1 LGIAGDIALI
11 LVAALLGGVVAR
23 WLGLPLILGYI
34 AAGVLVGPNT
44 FGPTV
49 GDVHE
54 IELLA
59 EIGVAL
65 LLFTIGLHFSLG
77 ELAPVRRIA
86 LLGTPVQM
94 ALTIAFGYGVSRLLL
109 DLGWVE
115 SVWLGALFS
124 LSSTAVVLKTLGEQG
139 VLGTLSA
146 RVMIGMLIVQD
157 LAIVVLLTV
166 LPVLENVKEGLPELG
181 LAILKAAAF
190 IAAMLLLGS
199 RILPMLLA
207 RLAAWGSR
215 ELFLVFVVA
224 IGVGVGYAT
233 YLVGLSFAFGAFVA
247 GLVLSQSDYSHQAL
261 AEVEPLRDVFAMIF
275 FVSVGL
281 LIDPSYLWANL
292 GTIALVVVL
301 VLLVKGMIFGGL
313 TRVFGYGNIVPFAV
327 GLGLFQVGEFSF
339 LLAREGI
346 NADAISQK
354 TYSLVLSTAAVT
366 MALTP
371 LGARL
376 APVLYARYRRR
387 FPREPLQTFNL
398 PAGGLQDHAVV
409 AGYGR
414 VGSFVARLLDRLEK
428 PFVVVEANPNRA
440 DEAKAAGFPIV
451 FGDAVAIP
459 VLEAAGI
466 GGARLVVL
474 TIPDALAA
482 RLAVERVR
490 GLAPEADLLVRAE
503 SAGQLEDLGRLGV
516 YEAVQPELEAGLE
529 LARQALARFGVAAE
543 EAQTFADGVRR
554 ELYAPISGEEAA
566 RAGGDRLFARL
577 RQASQA
583 MEVEWVRLSEGQLPE
598 KDEVESPTRH
608 GLLGQTIGDLGVRSE
623 TGVSILAVVRG
634 KEVIPNPGADLAL
647 LAGDTLGV
655 LGTQEQR
662 AAFRAIAG
670 ANNSPE
676 LARGTP
682 NLLGTK
688 TPSRSP
694 DLQNNESTPDRT

>member
-44 FGPTV
+44 FGPSV

-65 LLFTIGLHFSLG
+65 LLFTIGLHFSLA

-94 ALTIAFGYGVSRLLL
+94 ALTIAFGYGIGRLLL

-115 SVWLGALFS
+115 SVWLGALIS

-166 LPVLENVKEGLPELG
+166 LPVLQNVKEGLPELG
-181 LAILKAAAF
+181 LAVLKAAVF
-190 IAAMLLLGS
+190 IAAMLLFGS
-199 RILPMLLA
+199 RILPLLLA

-215 ELFLVFVVA
+215 ELFLVSVVA

-233 YLVGLSFAFGAFVA
+233 YLVGLSFAFGAFMA
-247 GLVLSQSDYSHQAL
+247 GMVLSQSDYSHQAL

-281 LIDPSYLWANL
+281 LIDPSYLWANI
-292 GTIALVVVL
+292 GTIALVVALIL
-301 VLLVKGMIFGGL
+301 VVKGLIFGGL

-339 LLAREGI
+339 LIAREGVS
-346 NADAISQK
+346 ADAISQK
-354 TYSLVLSTAAVT
+354 TYSLVLATAAIT

-371 LGARL
+371 LIARL
-376 APVLYARYRRR
+376 APVLYARYRLR

-414 VGSFVARLLDRLEK
+414 VGSFVSRLLDRLDK

-440 DEAKAAGFPIV
+440 DEAKAAGFPTV
-451 FGDAVAIP
+451 YGDAVTVP

-474 TIPDALAA
+474 TIPDALAT
-482 RLAVERVR
+482 RLAVERLR
-490 GLAPEADLLVRAE
+490 SLAPEADLLVRAE
-503 SAGQLEDLGRLGV
+503 SAAQLEDLGRLGV

-566 RAGGDRLFARL
+566 SDGGDTLFARL

-583 MEVEWVRLSEGQLPE
+583 IEIEWVRLSERQAPD
-598 KDEVESPTRH
+598 KDDRESPTKR
-608 GLLGQTIGDLGVRSE
+608 GLLGHTIGDLGVRSE
-623 TGVSILAVVRG
+623 TGASILVVVRG
-634 KEVIPNPGADLAL
+634 DEVIPNPGADLAL
-647 LAGDTLGV
+647 QAGDAVGV
-655 LGTQEQR
+655 LGTPEQR
-662 AAFRAIAG
+662 AAFRTIAG
-670 ANNSPE
+670 SNADDSPE
-676 LARGTP
+676 IAR
-682 NLLGTK
+682 K
-688 TPSRSP
+688 TA
-694 DLQNNESTPDRT
+694 DR

>member
-11 LVAALLGGVVAR
+11 LVAALLGGILAR

-34 AAGVLVGPNT
+34 AAGVLIGPNT

-49 GDVHE
+49 GNVHE

-65 LLFTIGLHFSLG
+65 LLFTIGLHFTLG

-94 ALTIAFGYGVSRLLL
+94 ALTIAFGYAVGRLLL

-115 SVWLGALFS
+115 SVWLGALIS

-181 LAILKAAAF
+181 LAVLKAAAF

-199 RILPMLLA
+199 RILPLLLA

-215 ELFLVFVVA
+215 ELFLVSVVA

-233 YLVGLSFAFGAFVA
+233 YLVGLSFAFGAFIA
-247 GLVLSQSDYSHQAL
+247 GMVLSQSDYSHQAL

-275 FVSVGL
+275 FVSIGL
-281 LIDPSYLWANL
+281 LIDPSFLWARF
-292 GTIALVVVL
+292 GTIVLVVVL
-301 VLLVKGMIFGGL
+301 VLVVKGLIFGGL

-346 NADAISQK
+346 SADAISQE
-354 TYSLVLSTAAVT
+354 TYSLVLATAAVT

-371 LGARL
+371 LAARL
-376 APVLYARYRRR
+376 APVLYGRYRRR
-387 FPREPLQTFNL
+387 FPRERLQTFNL
-398 PAGGLQDHAVV
+398 PAGGLRDHAVV

-414 VGSFVARLLDRLEK
+414 VGSFVARLLDRLDK
-428 PFVVVEANPNRA
+428 PFVVVEANPGRA
-440 DEAKAAGFPIV
+440 DQAKAAGFPTIY
-451 FGDAVAIP
+451 GDAVAVP

-474 TIPDALAA
+474 TIPDALAT

-503 SAGQLEDLGRLGV
+503 SAGQLEDLGLLGV

-529 LARQALARFGVAAE
+529 LARQALARFGVSAE
-543 EAQTFADGVRR
+543 EAHNFADGVRR
-554 ELYAPISGEEAA
+554 ELYAPISGEGTANE
-566 RAGGDRLFARL
+566 GGDGPLARL

-583 MEVEWVRLSEGQLPE
+583 IEVEWVRLPEVQVPGKKETEGHAGR
-598 KDEVESPTRH
+598 D
-608 GLLGQTIGDLGVRSE
+608 LLGHTIGSLGVRSK
-623 TGVSILAVVRG
+623 TGASILAVVRG
-634 KEVIPNPGADLAL
+634 DEVIPNPGADLAFE
-647 LAGDTLGV
+647 AGDAVGV
-655 LGTQEQR
+655 LGTPEQR
-662 AAFRAIAG
+662 AAFRAIAK
-670 ANNSPE
+670 ADDSPE
-676 LARGTP
+676 VARDT
-682 NLLGTK
+682 T
-688 TPSRSP
+688 
-694 DLQNNESTPDRT
+694 DR

>member
-23 WLGLPLILGYI
+23 WLRLPLILGYI

-44 FGPTV
+44 FGPSV

-94 ALTIAFGYGVSRLLL
+94 VLTIVFGYGVGRLLL

-115 SVWLGALFS
+115 SVWLGALIS

-166 LPVLENVKEGLPELG
+166 LPVLENVREGLPELG
-181 LAILKAAAF
+181 LAVLKAAVF
-190 IAAMLLLGS
+190 IAAMLIFGS
-199 RILPMLLA
+199 RILPLLLA

-215 ELFLVFVVA
+215 ELFLVSVVA
-224 IGVGVGYAT
+224 IGVGVGYVT
-233 YLVGLSFAFGAFVA
+233 YLVGLSFAFGAFIA
-247 GLVLSQSDYSHQAL
+247 GMVLSQSDYSHQAL

-281 LIDPSYLWANL
+281 LIDPSFLWARF

-301 VLLVKGMIFGGL
+301 VLVVKGLIFGGL

-339 LLAREGI
+339 LLAREGV
-346 NADAISQK
+346 NADAISQA
-354 TYSLVLSTAAVT
+354 TYSLVLATAAVT

-371 LGARL
+371 LAARL
-376 APVLYARYRRR
+376 APVLYGRYRRR
-387 FPREPLQTFNL
+387 FPRELLQTFNL
-398 PAGGLQDHAVV
+398 PAGGLRDHAVV

-414 VGSFVARLLDRLEK
+414 VGSFVARLLHRLDK
-428 PFVVVEANPNRA
+428 PFVVVEANPGRA
-440 DEAKAAGFPIV
+440 DEAKAAGFPTV
-451 FGDAVAIP
+451 YGDVAAVP
-459 VLEAAGI
+459 VLEAAGT

-474 TIPDALAA
+474 TVPDAIAV

-490 GLAPEADLLVRAE
+490 GIAPEADLLVRAE
-503 SAGQLEDLGRLGV
+503 SPGQLEDLGRLGV
-516 YEAVQPELEAGLE
+516 FEAVQPELEAGLE
-529 LARQALARFGVAAE
+529 LARQALARFGVSAE
-543 EAQTFADGVRR
+543 EAHNFADGVRR
-554 ELYAPISGEEAA
+554 ELYAPISGKEQAQE
-566 RAGGDRLFARL
+566 GGDGAFARL

-583 MEVEWVRLSEGQLPE
+583 IEVEWVRLPE
-598 KDEVESPTRH
+598 IQVPGKNETES
-608 GLLGQTIGDLGVRSE
+608 GILGHTIGDLGVRSE
-623 TGVSILAVVRG
+623 TGASILAVVRG
-634 KEVIPNPGADLAL
+634 DEVIPNPGADLAL
-647 LAGDTLGV
+647 EAGDAVGV
-655 LGTQEQR
+655 LGTPEQR

-670 ANNSPE
+670 GNADDSPE
-676 LARGTP
+676 VARGT
-682 NLLGTK
+682 T
-688 TPSRSP
+688 
-694 DLQNNESTPDRT
+694 DR

>member
-1 LGIAGDIALI
+1 MGIAGDIALI
-11 LVAALLGGVVAR
+11 LVAALLGGIVAR
-23 WLGLPLILGYI
+23 WLRLPLILGYI
-34 AAGVLVGPNT
+34 AAGVLIGPNT

-65 LLFTIGLHFSLG
+65 LLFTIGLHFSLR

-86 LLGTPVQM
+86 LLGTPLQM
-94 ALTIAFGYGVSRLLL
+94 LLTIAFGYGVGRLLL

-146 RVMIGMLIVQD
+146 RVMVGMLIVQD
-157 LAIVVLLTV
+157 LAIVPLLTV
-166 LPVLENVKEGLPELG
+166 LPVLENVKEGLPDLG
-181 LAILKAAAF
+181 LAVLKAAAF
-190 IAAMLLLGS
+190 IAAMLVFGS
-199 RILPMLLA
+199 RVLPLLLA
-207 RLAAWGSR
+207 RLAAWGSG
-215 ELFLVFVVA
+215 ELFLVSVVA

-247 GLVLSQSDYSHQAL
+247 GMVLSQSDYSHQAL

-281 LIDPSYLWANL
+281 LIDPSFLWAKF
-292 GTIALVVVL
+292 GTILLVVVL
-301 VLLVKGMIFGGL
+301 ILAVKGLIFGGL
-313 TRVFGYGNIVPFAV
+313 TRAFGYGNIVPFAV

-346 NADAISQK
+346 SAEAISQD
-354 TYSLVLSTAAVT
+354 TYSLVLATAAVT

-371 LGARL
+371 LAARL
-376 APVLYARYRRR
+376 APVLYGRYRRR
-387 FPREPLQTFNL
+387 FPRELLQTFNL
-398 PAGGLQDHAVV
+398 PAEGLRDHAIV

-414 VGSFVARLLDRLEK
+414 VGSFVARLLHRLDK
-428 PFVVVEANPNRA
+428 PFVVVEANPDRA
-440 DEAKAAGFPIV
+440 DEAKAAGFPTV
-451 FGDAVAIP
+451 YGDAVAVP

-466 GGARLVVL
+466 VRARLAVL
-474 TIPDALAA
+474 TIPDAIAA
-482 RLAVERVR
+482 RLTVERVR
-490 GLAPEADLLVRAE
+490 GLAPDADLLVRAE
-503 SAGQLEDLGRLGV
+503 NAGQLQDLGRLGV

-543 EAQTFADGVRR
+543 EAQNFADGVRR
-554 ELYAPISGEEAA
+554 ELYAPISGEGAA
-566 RAGGDRLFARL
+566 KEGDGLFARL

-583 MEVEWVRLSEGQLPE
+583 IEVEWVRLSERRVPE
-598 KDEVESPTRH
+598 GDEGEILTGGGP
-608 GLLGQTIGDLGVRSE
+608 LGRTIGDLGVRSE

-634 KEVIPNPGADLAL
+634 DEVIPNPGPDLVL
-647 LAGDTLGV
+647 RAGDAVGV
-655 LGTQEQR
+655 LGTPEQR
-662 AAFRAIAG
+662 ASFRAIAG
-670 ANNSPE
+670 TNPDDSPE
-676 LARGTP
+676 VA
-682 NLLGTK
+682 LGTQ
-688 TPSRSP
+688 
-694 DLQNNESTPDRT
+694 DH

>member
-23 WLGLPLILGYI
+23 WLRLPLILGYI

-44 FGPTV
+44 FGPSV

-94 ALTIAFGYGVSRLLL
+94 VLTIVFGYGVGRLLL

-115 SVWLGALFS
+115 SVWLGALIS

-166 LPVLENVKEGLPELG
+166 LPVLENVREGLPELG
-181 LAILKAAAF
+181 LAVLKAGVF
-190 IAAMLLLGS
+190 IAAMLIFGS
-199 RILPMLLA
+199 RILPLLLA

-215 ELFLVFVVA
+215 ELFLVSVVA
-224 IGVGVGYAT
+224 IGVGVGYVT
-233 YLVGLSFAFGAFVA
+233 YLVGLSFAFGAFIA
-247 GLVLSQSDYSHQAL
+247 GMVLSQSDYSHQAL
-261 AEVEPLRDVFAMIF
+261 AEIEPLRDVFAMIF

-281 LIDPSYLWANL
+281 LIDPSFLWARF

-301 VLLVKGMIFGGL
+301 VLVVKGLIFGGL

-339 LLAREGI
+339 LLAREGV
-346 NADAISQK
+346 NSDAISQA
-354 TYSLVLSTAAVT
+354 TYSLVLATAAVT

-371 LGARL
+371 LAARL
-376 APVLYARYRRR
+376 APVLYGRYRRR
-387 FPREPLQTFNL
+387 FPRELLQTFNL
-398 PAGGLQDHAVV
+398 PAGGLRDHAVV

-414 VGSFVARLLDRLEK
+414 VGSFVARLLHRLDK
-428 PFVVVEANPNRA
+428 PFVVVEANPGRA
-440 DEAKAAGFPIV
+440 DEAKAAGFPTV
-451 FGDAVAIP
+451 YGDVAAVP
-459 VLEAAGI
+459 VLEAAGT

-474 TIPDALAA
+474 TVPDAIAV

-490 GLAPEADLLVRAE
+490 GIAPEADLLVRAE
-503 SAGQLEDLGRLGV
+503 SPGQLEDLGRLGV
-516 YEAVQPELEAGLE
+516 FEAVQPELEAGLE
-529 LARQALARFGVAAE
+529 LARQALARFGVSAE
-543 EAQTFADGVRR
+543 EAHNFADGVRR
-554 ELYAPISGEEAA
+554 ELYAPISGEEQAKE
-566 RAGGDRLFARL
+566 GGDGAFARL

-583 MEVEWVRLSEGQLPE
+583 IEVEWVRLPE
-598 KDEVESPTRH
+598 IQVPGKNETES
-608 GLLGQTIGDLGVRSE
+608 GILGHTIGDLGVRSE
-623 TGVSILAVVRG
+623 TGASILAVVRG
-634 KEVIPNPGADLAL
+634 DEVIPNPGADLAL
-647 LAGDTLGV
+647 EAGDAVGV
-655 LGTQEQR
+655 LGTPEQR

-670 ANNSPE
+670 GNADDSPE
-676 LARGTP
+676 VARGT
-682 NLLGTK
+682 T
-688 TPSRSP
+688 
-694 DLQNNESTPDRT
+694 DR

>member
-23 WLGLPLILGYI
+23 ALRLPLILGYI
-34 AAGVLVGPNT
+34 AAGVLVGPKT
-44 FGPTV
+44 FGPSV

-54 IELLA
+54 IEFLA

-65 LLFTIGLHFSLG
+65 LLFTIGLHFSLA

-86 LLGTPVQM
+86 LLGTPLQM
-94 ALTIAFGYGVSRLLL
+94 FLTIAFGYGVGRLLL

-139 VLGTLSA
+139 VLPTLSA

-157 LAIVVLLTV
+157 LAIVPLLTV

-181 LAILKAAAF
+181 LAVLKAAAF
-190 IAAMLLLGS
+190 IATMLVLGS
-199 RILPMLLA
+199 RVLPMLLA
-207 RLAAWGSR
+207 GLAAWGSR
-215 ELFLVFVVA
+215 ELFLVSVVA
-224 IGVGVGYAT
+224 IGLGVGYAT

-247 GLVLSQSDYSHQAL
+247 GMVLSQSDYSHQAL

-275 FVSVGL
+275 FVSIGL
-281 LIDPSYLWANL
+281 LIDPFFLWAKFE
-292 GTIALVVVL
+292 TIVLVVVL
-301 VLLVKGMIFGGL
+301 IFVVKGLIFGGL
-313 TRVFGYGNIVPFAV
+313 TRAFGYGNIVPFAV

-346 NADAISQK
+346 STGAISRQ
-354 TYSLVLSTAAVT
+354 TYSLVLATAAVT

-371 LGARL
+371 LAARL
-376 APVLYARYRRR
+376 APVLYGRYRRR

-398 PAGGLQDHAVV
+398 PAEGLQDHAVV

-414 VGSFVARLLDRLEK
+414 VGSFVARLLSRLET

-440 DEAKAAGFPIV
+440 DQAKAAGFPTV
-451 FGDAVAIP
+451 YGDVAAVP

-529 LARQALARFGVAAE
+529 LARQALAFFGVPAE
-543 EAQTFADGVRR
+543 EAHTFADGVRR
-554 ELYAPISGEEAA
+554 ELYAPISGEETA
-566 RAGGDRLFARL
+566 REGGDRLFARL
-577 RQASQA
+577 RRASQA
-583 MEVEWVRLSEGQLPE
+583 IEVEWVRLSEEQLPE
-598 KDEVESPTRH
+598 KVEGESSTKR
-608 GLLGQTIGDLGVRSE
+608 GILGHTIGDLGVRSE

-634 KEVIPNPGADLAL
+634 DEVIPNPGANLAL
-647 LAGDTLGV
+647 QAGDSVGV
-655 LGTQEQR
+655 LGTPQQR

-670 ANNSPE
+670 VNADDSPE
-676 LARGTP
+676 LAR
-682 NLLGTK
+682 K
-688 TPSRSP
+688 TQ
-694 DLQNNESTPDRT
+694 DL

>member
-1 LGIAGDIALI
+1 MGIAGDIALI

-23 WLGLPLILGYI
+23 WLRLPLILGYI

-44 FGPTV
+44 FGPSV

-94 ALTIAFGYGVSRLLL
+94 VLTIAFGYGVGRLRL

-115 SVWLGALFS
+115 SVWLGALIS

-166 LPVLENVKEGLPELG
+166 LPVLENVREGLPELG
-181 LAILKAAAF
+181 LAVLKAAVF
-190 IAAMLLLGS
+190 IAAMLIFGS
-199 RILPMLLA
+199 RILPLLLA

-215 ELFLVFVVA
+215 ELFLVSVVA
-224 IGVGVGYAT
+224 IGVGVGYVT
-233 YLVGLSFAFGAFVA
+233 YLVGLSFAFGAFIA
-247 GLVLSQSDYSHQAL
+247 GMVLSQSDYSHQAL

-281 LIDPSYLWANL
+281 LIDPSFLWARF

-301 VLLVKGMIFGGL
+301 VLVVKGLIFGGL

-346 NADAISQK
+346 KADAISQA
-354 TYSLVLSTAAVT
+354 TYSLVLATAAVT

-371 LGARL
+371 LASRL
-376 APVLYARYRRR
+376 APVLYGRYRRR
-387 FPREPLQTFNL
+387 FPRELLQTFNL
-398 PAGGLQDHAVV
+398 PAGGLRDHAVV

-414 VGSFVARLLDRLEK
+414 VGSFVARLLHRLDK
-428 PFVVVEANPNRA
+428 PFVVVEANPGRA
-440 DEAKAAGFPIV
+440 DEAKAAGFPTV
-451 FGDAVAIP
+451 YGDVAAVP
-459 VLEAAGI
+459 VLEAAGT
-466 GGARLVVL
+466 GGARLIVL
-474 TIPDALAA
+474 TVPDAIAV

-503 SAGQLEDLGRLGV
+503 SPGQLEDLGRLGV

-529 LARQALARFGVAAE
+529 LARQALARFGVSAE
-543 EAQTFADGVRR
+543 EAHNFADGVRR
-554 ELYAPISGEEAA
+554 ELYAPISGKEQAKE
-566 RAGGDRLFARL
+566 GGDGAFARL

-583 MEVEWVRLSEGQLPE
+583 IEVEWVRLPE
-598 KDEVESPTRH
+598 IQVPGKNETES
-608 GLLGQTIGDLGVRSE
+608 GLLGHTIGDLGVRSE
-623 TGVSILAVVRG
+623 TGASILAVVRG
-634 KEVIPNPGADLAL
+634 DEVIPNPGADLAL
-647 LAGDTLGV
+647 EAGDAVGV
-655 LGTQEQR
+655 LGTPEQR

-670 ANNSPE
+670 GNADDSPE
-676 LARGTP
+676 VARGT
-682 NLLGTK
+682 T
-688 TPSRSP
+688 
-694 DLQNNESTPDRT
+694 DR

>member
-23 WLGLPLILGYI
+23 WLRLPLILGYI

-44 FGPTV
+44 FGPSV

-94 ALTIAFGYGVSRLLL
+94 VLTIVFGYGVGRLLL

-115 SVWLGALFS
+115 SVWLGALIS

-166 LPVLENVKEGLPELG
+166 LPVLENVREGLPELG
-181 LAILKAAAF
+181 LAVLKAAVF
-190 IAAMLLLGS
+190 IAAMLIFGS
-199 RILPMLLA
+199 RILPLLLA

-215 ELFLVFVVA
+215 ELFLVSVVA
-224 IGVGVGYAT
+224 IGVGVGYVT
-233 YLVGLSFAFGAFVA
+233 YLVGLSFAFGAFIA
-247 GLVLSQSDYSHQAL
+247 GMVLSQSDYSHQAL

-281 LIDPSYLWANL
+281 LIDPSFLWARF

-301 VLLVKGMIFGGL
+301 VLVVKGLIFGGL

-339 LLAREGI
+339 LLAREGV
-346 NADAISQK
+346 NADAISQA
-354 TYSLVLSTAAVT
+354 TYSLVLATAAVT

-371 LGARL
+371 LAARL
-376 APVLYARYRRR
+376 APVLYGRYRRR
-387 FPREPLQTFNL
+387 FPRELLQTFNL
-398 PAGGLQDHAVV
+398 PAGGLRDHAVV

-414 VGSFVARLLDRLEK
+414 VGSFVARLLHRLDK
-428 PFVVVEANPNRA
+428 PFVVVEANPGRA
-440 DEAKAAGFPIV
+440 DEAKAAGFPTV
-451 FGDAVAIP
+451 YGDVAAVP
-459 VLEAAGI
+459 VLEAAGT

-474 TIPDALAA
+474 TVPDAIAV
-482 RLAVERVR
+482 RLAVERVQ
-490 GLAPEADLLVRAE
+490 GIAPEADLLVRAE
-503 SAGQLEDLGRLGV
+503 SPGQLEDLGRLGV
-516 YEAVQPELEAGLE
+516 FEAVQPELEAGLE
-529 LARQALARFGVAAE
+529 LARQALARFGVSAE
-543 EAQTFADGVRR
+543 EAHNFADGVRR
-554 ELYAPISGEEAA
+554 ELYAPISGKEQAQE
-566 RAGGDRLFARL
+566 GGDGPFAKL

-583 MEVEWVRLSEGQLPE
+583 IEVEWVRLPE
-598 KDEVESPTRH
+598 IQVPGRNETESCI
-608 GLLGQTIGDLGVRSE
+608 LGHTIGDLGVRSE
-623 TGVSILAVVRG
+623 TGASILAVVRG
-634 KEVIPNPGADLAL
+634 DEVIPNPGADLAL
-647 LAGDTLGV
+647 EAGDAVGV
-655 LGTQEQR
+655 LGTPEQR

-670 ANNSPE
+670 GNADDSPE
-676 LARGTP
+676 VARGT
-682 NLLGTK
+682 T
-688 TPSRSP
+688 
-694 DLQNNESTPDRT
+694 DR

>member
-23 WLGLPLILGYI
+23 WLRLPLILGYI
-34 AAGVLVGPNT
+34 AAGVFVGPNT
-44 FGPTV
+44 FGPSV

-86 LLGTPVQM
+86 LLGTTLQM
-94 ALTIAFGYGVSRLLL
+94 SLTIAFGYGVGRLML

-157 LAIVVLLTV
+157 LAIVPLLTV
-166 LPVLENVKEGLPELG
+166 LPVLENVKEGLPEFG
-181 LAILKAAAF
+181 LAVLKAAAF
-190 IAAMLLLGS
+190 IAAMLLFGS
-199 RILPMLLA
+199 RVLPLLLA

-215 ELFLVFVVA
+215 ELFLVSVVA

-233 YLVGLSFAFGAFVA
+233 YLAGLSFAFGAFVA
-247 GLVLSQSDYSHQAL
+247 GMVLSQSDYSHQAL

-281 LIDPSYLWANL
+281 LIDPSFLWARFE
-292 GTIALVVVL
+292 TIALVVVL
-301 VLLVKGMIFGGL
+301 VLLVKGLIFGGL
-313 TRVFGYGNIVPFAV
+313 TRAFGYGNIVPFAV

-346 NADAISQK
+346 SADAISQE
-354 TYSLVLSTAAVT
+354 TYSLVLATAAVT

-371 LGARL
+371 LAARL
-376 APVLYARYRRR
+376 APVLYGRYRRR

-398 PAGGLQDHAVV
+398 PAGGLRDHAVV

-428 PFVVVEANPNRA
+428 PFVIVEANPGRA
-440 DEAKAAGFPIV
+440 DEAKAAGFPTV
-451 FGDAVAIP
+451 YGDAVAIP

-474 TIPDALAA
+474 TIPDAIAV

-490 GLAPEADLLVRAE
+490 GLAPDADLLVRAE
-503 SAGQLEDLGRLGV
+503 NPGQLEDLGRLGV

-543 EAQTFADGVRR
+543 EANTFADGVRR
-554 ELYAPISGEEAA
+554 ELYAPISGEEVAKE
-566 RAGGDRLFARL
+566 GDGLFTRL
-577 RQASQA
+577 RRASRA
-583 MEVEWVRLSEGQLPE
+583 IEVEWVRMPEGQLPE
-598 KDEVESPTRH
+598 KDQSESPTGR
-608 GLLGQTIGDLGVRSE
+608 GLLGHTIGDLGVRSE
-623 TGVSILAVVRG
+623 TGASILAVVRG
-634 KEVIPNPGADLAL
+634 EEVIPNPGADLAL
-647 LAGDTLGV
+647 EAGDAVGI
-655 LGTQEQR
+655 LGTPEQR

-670 ANNSPE
+670 ANADDGRE
-676 LARGTP
+676 IARGT
-682 NLLGTK
+682 K
-688 TPSRSP
+688 
-694 DLQNNESTPDRT
+694 DR

>member
-1 LGIAGDIALI
+1 MGIAGDIALI
-11 LVAALLGGVVAR
+11 LVAALLGGIVAR
-23 WLGLPLILGYI
+23 SLRLPLILGYI

-49 GDVHE
+49 GNVHQ

-65 LLFTIGLHFSLG
+65 LLFTIGLHFPLE

-86 LLGTPVQM
+86 LLGTPLQM
-94 ALTIAFGYGVSRLLL
+94 LLTIAFGYVLGRLLL

-115 SVWLGALFS
+115 SVWLGALIS

-166 LPVLENVKEGLPELG
+166 LPVLENVREGLPEFG
-181 LAILKAAAF
+181 LAVLKAAAF
-190 IAAMLLLGS
+190 IAAMLLFGS
-199 RILPMLLA
+199 RILPLLLA

-215 ELFLVFVVA
+215 ELFLVSVVA
-224 IGVGVGYAT
+224 VGVGVGYAT

-247 GLVLSQSDYSHQAL
+247 GMVLSQSDYSHQAL

-281 LIDPSYLWANL
+281 LIDPSFLWARF

-301 VLLVKGMIFGGL
+301 VLLVKGLIFGGI
-313 TRVFGYGNIVPFAV
+313 TRVFGYGNIAPFAV

-346 NADAISQK
+346 STEAISQE
-354 TYSLVLSTAAVT
+354 TYSLVLATAAIT
-366 MALTP
+366 MAMTP
-371 LGARL
+371 LAARL
-376 APVLYARYRRR
+376 APILYGRYRRR

-398 PAGGLQDHAVV
+398 LEGGLRDHAIV

-414 VGSFVARLLDRLEK
+414 VGSFVARLLYRLEK
-428 PFVVVEANPNRA
+428 PFVVVEANPGRA
-440 DEAKAAGFPIV
+440 DEAKAAGFPTV
-451 FGDAVAIP
+451 YGDVVTLP
-459 VLEAAGI
+459 VLEAAGV
-466 GGARLVVL
+466 GEARIVVVSV
-474 TIPDALAA
+474 PDAIAA
-482 RLAVERVR
+482 RLAVERVKS
-490 GLAPEADLLVRAE
+490 LAPDADVLVRAE
-503 SAGQLEDLGRLGV
+503 SVGQLEDLGRLGV

-543 EAQTFADGVRR
+543 EAHNFADGVRR
-554 ELYAPISGEEAA
+554 ELYSTISGEGPSEE
-566 RAGGDRLFARL
+566 GGGLFGRL
-577 RQASQA
+577 RQASRA
-583 MEVEWVRLSEGQLPE
+583 IEVEWVRLPEGRVPE
-598 KDEVESPTRH
+598 GNQGESPT
-608 GLLGQTIGDLGVRSE
+608 GSGILGYTIGDLGVRSE

-634 KEVIPNPGADLAL
+634 EEVIPNPGADLAL
-647 LAGDTLGV
+647 ESGDAVGV
-655 LGTQEQR
+655 LGTPEQR
-662 AAFRAIAG
+662 AAFRKMMREPMQDDAV
-670 ANNSPE
+670 
-676 LARGTP
+676 T
-682 NLLGTK
+682 
-688 TPSRSP
+688 
-694 DLQNNESTPDRT
+694 

>member
-23 WLGLPLILGYI
+23 WLRLPLILGYI

-44 FGPTV
+44 FGPSV

-65 LLFTIGLHFSLG
+65 LLFTIGLHFSLA

-86 LLGTPVQM
+86 LFGTPVQM
-94 ALTIAFGYGVSRLLL
+94 ALTIAFGYGVGRLML

-166 LPVLENVKEGLPELG
+166 LPVLQNVKEGLPELG
-181 LAILKAAAF
+181 LAVLKAAAF
-190 IAAMLLLGS
+190 IAAMLLFGS
-199 RILPMLLA
+199 RVLPMFLA
-207 RLAAWGSR
+207 RLAGWGSR
-215 ELFLVFVVA
+215 ELFLVSVVA

-233 YLVGLSFAFGAFVA
+233 YLVGLSFAVGAFVA
-247 GLVLSQSDYSHQAL
+247 GMVLSQSDYSHQAL

-281 LIDPSYLWANL
+281 LIDPSYLWANF
-292 GTIALVVVL
+292 GTIALVVALIL
-301 VLLVKGMIFGGL
+301 VVKGLIFGGL

-346 NADAISQK
+346 GQDAISPQ
-354 TYSLVLSTAAVT
+354 TYSLVLATAAVT

-371 LGARL
+371 LAARL
-376 APVLYARYRRR
+376 TPVLYGRYRRR

-398 PAGGLQDHAVV
+398 PAGGLTDHAVV

-414 VGSFVARLLDRLEK
+414 VGSFVARLLDRLGK

-440 DEAKAAGFPIV
+440 DQATAAGFPTV
-451 FGDAVAIP
+451 YGDAVAVP

-474 TIPDALAA
+474 TIPDAIAT
-482 RLAVERVR
+482 RLAVERLR

-566 RAGGDRLFARL
+566 REDGDRLFARL

-583 MEVEWVRLSEGQLPE
+583 IEIEWVRLSERQIPE
-598 KDEVESPTRH
+598 KDENERPTGR
-608 GLLGQTIGDLGVRSE
+608 GLLGHTIGDLGVRSE
-623 TGVSILAVVRG
+623 TGASILAVVRG
-634 KEVIPNPGADLAL
+634 EEVIPNPGADLVL
-647 LAGDTLGV
+647 EAGDAVGV
-655 LGTQEQR
+655 LGTPEQR
-662 AAFRAIAG
+662 AAFRTIAG
-670 ANNSPE
+670 ANANDSPE
-676 LARGTP
+676 IAR
-682 NLLGTK
+682 K
-688 TPSRSP
+688 T
-694 DLQNNESTPDRT
+694 TDR